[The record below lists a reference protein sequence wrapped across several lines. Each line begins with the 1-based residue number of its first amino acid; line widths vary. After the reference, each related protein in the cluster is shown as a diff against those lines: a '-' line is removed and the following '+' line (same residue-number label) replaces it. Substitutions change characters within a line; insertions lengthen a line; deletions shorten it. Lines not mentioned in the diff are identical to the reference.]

1 MEKYFGIVPFGAT
14 PNKRQLDHMS
24 KMSKKAFFHFGVNT
38 FSDLEWGDGTEAERM
53 FNPTDLNIR
62 GWIRDIK
69 AAGFELAMITAKH
82 HDGFCLWPSNYTE
95 HSVKNSPYKDGKGD
109 IIREFCDA
117 CREYNV
123 KIGLYISP
131 WDRNSK
137 YWGTDEY
144 TLYYAKQLEELCT
157 QYGHLDEIW
166 WDGAGSGETPY
177 DWGNWAYII
186 RNNQPDAAC
195 FGSIG
200 ATPYID
206 IRWCGNESGYA
217 GETHYAS
224 TDEESISTLHPT
236 DMTRLRN
243 NTGIIG
249 GERYLPAEVDVS
261 IRPGWFYH
269 ADQDDKV
276 KSSRELDK
284 IWFRSVGQNAMM
296 LLNFPPDMTGN
307 LPRRDVMNA
316 IESNDRINKMLAIN
330 YAINADITADS
341 TYCNETGIEKAI
353 FSDDELFWASAEDK
367 DQAVIEI
374 ELPDNTPEI
383 NVLKIGEKV
392 ELGERVTSFK
402 LESLD
407 GDEPEVLLD
416 CTSVGYLR
424 AERFK
429 TGKYKKLRLTLNAIK
444 APVTLRVLALHVY
457 DEDGEE
463 EARIAALAKRENL
476 ATMKSSKVSYSEDG
490 STATINFG
498 GIYPFDRISF
508 NMKYQGWYKISA
520 FDGANFYEIA
530 NGWEGDYIVDLQLE
544 KVIDSSYQIQ
554 IWCNTGFRD
563 DPKFK
568 VL

>member
-1 MEKYFGIVPFGAT
+1 MKDYFGIKPFGAT
-14 PNKRQLDHMS
+14 PNYRQLNHM
-24 KMSKKAFFHFGVNT
+24 KMGKKAFFHFGVNT
-38 FSDLEWGDGTEAERM
+38 FSDLEWGDGTEAEKM
-53 FNPTDLNIR
+53 FNPTDLDVR
-62 GWIRDIK
+62 SWIRDIK

-82 HDGFCLWPSNYTE
+82 HDGFCLWPSKYTE

-109 IIREFCDA
+109 VIREFCDA
-117 CREYNV
+117 CREYNI

-137 YWGTDEY
+137 HWGTDEY

-157 QYGHLDEIW
+157 EYGHLDEIW
-166 WDGAGSGETPY
+166 WDSAGSGETPY
-177 DWGNWAYII
+177 DWGNWAYIV
-186 RNNQPDAAC
+186 RNNQPDAVC

-206 IRWCGNESGYA
+206 MRWCGNESGYA

-236 DMTRLRN
+236 DMDRLRN

-276 KSSRELDK
+276 KSARELDK

-296 LLNFPPDMTGN
+296 LLNFPPDTTGH
-307 LPRRDVMNA
+307 LPAQDVKNA
-316 IESNDRINKMLAIN
+316 IESNQRINKMLSVN
-330 YAINADITADS
+330 YADNAKICADS
-341 TYCNETGIEKAI
+341 TWNNATGIEKAVL
-353 FSDDELFWASAEDK
+353 SDDELFWASAEGK
-367 DQAVIEI
+367 ESAVIDI
-374 ELPDNTPEI
+374 VLPDDAPEI

-392 ELGERVTSFK
+392 ELGERITSFK
-402 LESLD
+402 LECLD
-407 GDEPEVLLD
+407 GDMPETLLE

-429 TGKYKKLRLTLNAIK
+429 TGKYKKLRLTLNAIV
-444 APVTLRVLALHVY
+444 APVTLRVLALHTY

-463 EARIAALAKRENL
+463 EARLAALAKRENL
-476 ATMKSSKVSYSEDG
+476 AEMKSSKISYSEDG
-490 STATINFG
+490 ETVTINFG
-498 GIYPFDRISF
+498 GIYPFDTVSF
-508 NMKYQGWYKISA
+508 NMNYQGYYKVSA

-544 KVIDSSYQIQ
+544 KVIDSSYQIR

-563 DPKFK
+563 EPKFRI
-568 VL
+568 L

>member
-14 PNKRQLDHMS
+14 PNYRQLNHM
-24 KMSKKAFFHFGVNT
+24 KMAKKAFFHFGVNT
-38 FSDLEWGDGTEAERM
+38 FSDLEWGDGTEAEKM
-53 FNPTDLNIR
+53 FNPTSMDIR

-82 HDGFCLWPSNYTE
+82 HDGFCLWPSKYTE
-95 HSVKNSPYKDGKGD
+95 HSIKNSPYKDGKGD
-109 IIREFCDA
+109 VIREFCDA

-131 WDRNSK
+131 WDRNSPH
-137 YWGTDEY
+137 WGTDEY

-177 DWGNWAYII
+177 DWGNWAYIV
-186 RNNQPDAAC
+186 RNNQPDAVM
-195 FGSIG
+195 FGSLG

-206 IRWCGNESGYA
+206 VRWCGNESGYA

-224 TDEESISTLHPT
+224 TDEESIATLHPT
-236 DMTRLRN
+236 YMTRIRN
-243 NTGIIG
+243 NMGIIG
-249 GERYLPAEVDVS
+249 GERYIPAEVDVS

-276 KSSRELDK
+276 KSPRELDK

-296 LLNFPPDMTGN
+296 LLNFPPDTTGN
-307 LPRRDVMNA
+307 LPRRDVLNA
-316 IESNDRINKMLAIN
+316 IDSNKRINKMLAIN
-330 YAINADITADS
+330 YLDNAAVSADS
-341 TYCNETGIEKAI
+341 EWNGKTGIDKAS
-353 FSDDELFWASAEDK
+353 FSDDELFWASAEGK

-374 ELPDNTPEI
+374 ELSDDTPEI
-383 NVLKIGEKV
+383 NVLKLGEKV
-392 ELGERVTSFK
+392 ELGERITSFK

-407 GDEPEVLLD
+407 GDKPELLLD

-429 TGKYKKLRLTLNAIK
+429 KGKYKRLRLTLNAIV
-444 APVTLRVLALHVY
+444 APITLRVLALHLY

-463 EARIAALAKRENL
+463 EARLAALAKRENL
-476 ATMKSSKVSYSEDG
+476 AAMKTSKISYSEDG
-490 STATINFG
+490 HTATVSFG
-498 GIYPFDRISF
+498 GIYPFDTVSF
-508 NMKYQGWYKISA
+508 NMNYQGKYKILA
-520 FDGANFYEIA
+520 FDGASYYEIV
-530 NGWEGDYIVDLQLE
+530 NEWSGDYIVERKLD

-554 IWCNTGFRD
+554 IWAETGFRD
-563 DPKFK
+563 DPKFRII
-568 VL
+568 